1 MIYLDMFLLIFIAL
15 AIIFLIISSMMIF
28 KSCITRRL
36 RDENES
42 YNFFLNKKVI
52 NDELYKSLDK
62 EDIEMMSI
70 DGFKLSSMLFLN
82 KEKTN
87 KFIILVHGISIGY
100 VGSLKYLDIFF
111 NKGFNVLI
119 MHQRRH
125 GKSEGK
131 YSTYG
136 YFEKYDVNLWIN
148 YLVNRFGKDI
158 IVGLH
163 GESMG
168 ASTVI
173 QTIPLNPNIKFV
185 IEDCGYS
192 DLYELM
198 LYELHFR
205 FNKILHYPLLLSL
218 KFTNF
223 IIKVKA
229 KFRFQDV
236 SPIKIVKNTSI
247 PIMFIHGNKD
257 TFVPWYMCEKFYKAK
272 VNGLKEIFLVDN
284 AAHTEAVQVNKEA
297 YAEKVF
303 NFIQKALSYDTSSN
317 ISYERDNSNFSK
329 H

>member
-1 MIYLDMFLLIFIAL
+1 MIYLEICLC
-15 AIIFLIISSMMIF
+15 IFLILFILFVMYFSMFIF
-28 KSCITRRL
+28 KSSITRKL

-42 YNFFLNKKVI
+42 YNFYSNKKVI
-52 NDELYKSLDK
+52 NDELYRSLDK
-62 EDIEMMSI
+62 ENIQITSI
-70 DGFKLSSMLFLN
+70 DNLKLSAMLLLN

-100 VGSLKYLDIFF
+100 IGSLKYLDVFF

-119 MHQRRH
+119 IHQRRH

-148 YLVNRFGKDI
+148 YLIDRFGKDI
-158 IVGLH
+158 ILGLH

-168 ASTVI
+168 AGTVL

-198 LYELHFR
+198 KYEVTCQA
-205 FNKILHYPLLLSL
+205 NKISYYPLMLALAI
-218 KFTNF
+218 TNL
-223 IIKVKA
+223 IAKSKA

-236 SPIKIVKNTSI
+236 SPINIVKDSSI

-257 TFVPWYMCEKFYKAK
+257 TFVPWYMCEKLYNAK
-272 VNGLKEIFLVDN
+272 TKGLKKILLVDN
-284 AAHTEAVQVNKEA
+284 AAHAESVQINKDI
-297 YAEKVF
+297 YAEKIYD
-303 NFIQKALSYDTSSN
+303 FIENALNYTSSN
-317 ISYERDNSNFSK
+317 NSNNHAS
-329 H
+329 